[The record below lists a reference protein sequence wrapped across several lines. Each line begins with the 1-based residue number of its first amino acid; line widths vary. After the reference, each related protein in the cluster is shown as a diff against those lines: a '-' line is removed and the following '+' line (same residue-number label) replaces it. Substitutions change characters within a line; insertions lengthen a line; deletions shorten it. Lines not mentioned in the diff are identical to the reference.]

1 MLNKILQIFKL
12 RPKEEKYPLS
22 QKILIWAVLDG
33 PIYDDNDGRW
43 VLVVKVTANDDLV
56 ITEIFFND
64 VREAHRLALH
74 IRERDSPIEMIL
86 PSDALIEESDRICL
100 KQQ

>member
-1 MLNKILQIFKL
+1 MLTKILQMFKL
-12 RPKEEKYPLS
+12 RPKEEEYPLS
-22 QKILIWAVLDG
+22 QKVLIWAVLDG
-33 PIYDDNDGRW
+33 PIYDDDRW

-56 ITEIFFND
+56 ITEIFFDN
-64 VREAHRLALH
+64 VREAHRFALH

-86 PSDALIEESDRICL
+86 PSDTLIEESDRICL